1 VNRINQIVSR
11 LGALRQKLDLKPV
24 ETDLNEL
31 IARVMDGLKPPSGI
45 ELVREFQPLPPAM
58 ADREQI
64 ESVITN
70 LLINAWESM
79 EKGEI
84 TVRTVRHEDRALIS
98 VQDAGSG
105 MSPAFIRDS
114 LFRPFCTTK
123 KKGIGIG
130 MFQCRM
136 IVHAHRGSIQVESEP
151 GRGSTFH
158 IFLPLKPEAA

>member
-1 VNRINQIVSR
+1 
-11 LGALRQKLDLKPV
+11 
-24 ETDLNEL
+24 
-31 IARVMDGLKPPSGI
+31 M
-45 ELVREFQPLPPAM
+45 
-58 ADREQI
+58 
-64 ESVITN
+64 
-70 LLINAWESM
+70 
-79 EKGEI
+79 
-84 TVRTVRHEDRALIS
+84 
-98 VQDAGSG
+98 
-105 MSPAFIRDS
+105 RDS